1 MSLSAA
7 DIQRVARLA
16 RLRIEDNEA
25 LHYAA
30 QLSGVLGHFATMT
43 TIDTTSI
50 TPLAHAIEIVAGS
63 TRPDVVTED
72 DQRAGLQSGAPQ
84 VEAGYYLVPRVLE

>member
-1 MSLSAA
+1 MT
-7 DIQRVARLA
+7 IQQFVVYLLKAT
-16 RLRIEDNEA
+16 
-25 LHYAA
+25 LHRR
-30 QLSGVLGHFATMT
+30 
-43 TIDTTSI
+43 
-50 TPLAHAIEIVAGS
+50 LAHAIEIVAGS

>member
-1 MSLSAA
+1 MSLIAA

-16 RLRIEDNEA
+16 RLHIEQDEA
-25 LHYAA
+25 VHYAA
-30 QLSGVLGHFATMT
+30 QLSGILDHFATLT
-43 TIDTTSI
+43 VIDTTAV
-50 TPLAHAIEIVAGS
+50 TPLAHAIEVVSGS

-72 DQRAGLQSGAPQ
+72 DHRTELQTGAPQ

>member
-1 MSLSAA
+1 
-7 DIQRVARLA
+7 
-16 RLRIEDNEA
+16 
-25 LHYAA
+25 
-30 QLSGVLGHFATMT
+30 MT

-72 DQRAGLQSGAPQ
+72 DQRVGLQSGAPQ